1 MAIIGDA
8 LRQAFMPK
16 REYESLR
23 DEDRAWLRLQRPLS
37 MAGLAFISLAIVI
50 STWISLSIV
59 FPSDG
64 LKRPFCVDLRLQP
77 LSINASDGD
86 GGGESEDLFSS
97 AFYLTDQETVDYY
110 WMVLFV
116 PSTLLFFASAVYLL
130 AGITVAYTA
139 PTRHWCLK
147 VVENN
152 YCASKRGGV
161 RCLSVLNAAFA
172 IIFGLLAIILG
183 SSLVTLGSSCSL
195 ALFWCYEIASWGL
208 VILYGGTAF
217 FLRSK
222 AALILGEGNFSGRN
236 LGLEM
241 LEAYPAEV
249 TPEVERHV
257 NEGFKTWMGSSLL
270 SSDEEDEP
278 DDYQEVLHPVLSDT
292 VGKNCSS
299 LLSRRVFLIRT
310 VYASSI
316 VTDIKAAVPILF
328 EHTNWFANASKDC
341 NLPNFRLSL
350 VFEVQSWNIEGVN
363 FMTEL
368 MLLTQLECGVK
379 RGGCCIS
386 SRYCS

>member
-64 LKRPFCVDLRLQP
+64 LKRPFCVDLRVQP

-147 VVENN
+147 VPMNEDPM
-152 YCASKRGGV
+152 KRSESGQSQVRPRWLSSRRRFGLISGGV
-161 RCLSVLNAAFA
+161 RCLSVLNAAVCHHFW
-172 IIFGLLAIILG
+172 
-183 SSLVTLGSSCSL
+183 SSCNNPWL
-195 ALFWCYEIASWGL
+195 KPRHIREQLLLGFVL
-208 VILYGGTAF
+208 VL
-217 FLRSK
+217 
-222 AALILGEGNFSGRN
+222 
-236 LGLEM
+236 
-241 LEAYPAEV
+241 
-249 TPEVERHV
+249 
-257 NEGFKTWMGSSLL
+257 
-270 SSDEEDEP
+270 
-278 DDYQEVLHPVLSDT
+278 
-292 VGKNCSS
+292 
-299 LLSRRVFLIRT
+299 
-310 VYASSI
+310 
-316 VTDIKAAVPILF
+316 
-328 EHTNWFANASKDC
+328 
-341 NLPNFRLSL
+341 
-350 VFEVQSWNIEGVN
+350 
-363 FMTEL
+363 
-368 MLLTQLECGVK
+368 
-379 RGGCCIS
+379 
-386 SRYCS
+386 